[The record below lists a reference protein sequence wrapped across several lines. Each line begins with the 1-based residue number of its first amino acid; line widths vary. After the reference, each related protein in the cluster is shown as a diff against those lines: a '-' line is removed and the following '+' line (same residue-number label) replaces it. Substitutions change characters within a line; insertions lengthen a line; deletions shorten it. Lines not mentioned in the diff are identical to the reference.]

1 MSMWV
6 SVLHVLPGARGIM
19 LPLTDS
25 AWRERNV
32 LEVIVSGSLA
42 LPGCTMGLTL
52 VVRVTEAM
60 IGAEAYCTIA
70 DILANT

>member
-6 SVLHVLPGARGIM
+6 SVLRVLPRATGIM

-25 AWRERNV
+25 AWRERDV
-32 LEVIVSGSLA
+32 LEVTVSSSLA

-52 VVRVTEAM
+52 VVRLTEAM
-60 IGAEAYCTIA
+60 IGAEAYCA
-70 DILANT
+70 